1 MSSIYLWWGFC
12 LGLSPIFKSGCF
24 FLPLPK
30 AQGHFFFFF
39 LRYSLWEPGWAPGGK
54 TQKSM
59 GILYD
64 WVPLEFLTIK
74 TAHTE
79 LPAVYQLQFRFYCP
93 WFLQNYLLM
102 AFCCSKLWFSVFTY
116 LSLHILGV
124 GNGLLCGLTTLMNL
138 RRVVDFSLVR
148 TQWKLPGSLCGGPEI
163 RSPIK

>member
-1 MSSIYLWWGFC
+1 MRFLFRSFHPFLNQVVFSPC
-12 LGLSPIFKSGCF
+12 LKHKDI
-24 FLPLPK
+24 
-30 AQGHFFFFF
+30 FFFSQIFTVRTW
-39 LRYSLWEPGWAPGGK
+39 LSSWRQNSKKYGYPLWLG
-54 TQKSM
+54 
-59 GILYD
+59 
-64 WVPLEFLTIK
+64 PLEFLTIK